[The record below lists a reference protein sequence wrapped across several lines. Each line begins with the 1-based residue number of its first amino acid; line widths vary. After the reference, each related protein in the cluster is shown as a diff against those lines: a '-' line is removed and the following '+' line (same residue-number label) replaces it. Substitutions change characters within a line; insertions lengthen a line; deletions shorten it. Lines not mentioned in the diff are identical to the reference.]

1 MKTSFKFAMAAAS
14 LAVASGAL
22 ADGLY
27 GEVAYAPLKLSTTV
41 DGLGLSAKPA
51 VVRGML
57 GLELS
62 PHVALEG
69 MLAAG
74 AKKDN
79 ITLAGTNSGVDTKI
93 SNMFGVYVKPK
104 LQVGPGLELFG
115 RLGYVRSKLKV
126 ADESPSEGSVS
137 YGLGASY
144 SFNPALSLN
153 ADYMIY
159 NNKDDVKIDGVSIG
173 LGFKF

>member
-1 MKTSFKFAMAAAS
+1 MKTTIKLALAAVS
-14 LAVASGAL
+14 LGVASGAL

-27 GEVAYAPLKLSTTV
+27 GEVAYAPLKLSTSV

-51 VVRGML
+51 VVRGLL

-69 MLAAG
+69 MVAAG

-79 ITLAGTNSGVDTKI
+79 ITLSGTNSGVDTKI

-115 RLGYVRSKLKV
+115 RLGYVRTKLKV
-126 ADESPSEGSVS
+126 DNESASEGSLS

-144 SFNPALSLN
+144 AFNPALSLS

-159 NNKDDVKIDGVSIG
+159 NDKDDVKIDGVSIG